1 MFSAI
6 SESSLMVTSFT
17 LREVSLFDPI
27 LADER

>member
-6 SESSLMVTSFT
+6 FESSLMVTSFT

>member
-6 SESSLMVTSFT
+6 FESSLMVTSFT
-17 LREVSLFDPI
+17 LREVSLIDPI